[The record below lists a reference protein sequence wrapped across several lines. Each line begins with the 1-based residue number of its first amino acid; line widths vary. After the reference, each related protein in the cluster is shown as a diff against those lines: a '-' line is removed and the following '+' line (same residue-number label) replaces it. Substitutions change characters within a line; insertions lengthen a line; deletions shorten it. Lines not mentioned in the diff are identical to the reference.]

1 MQKEIIYNE
10 FIESSKISHNNSIDN
25 FFDGIKYLI
34 ENGSDIISYNTT
46 KNISLSNDV
55 LIDNTFIYSIER
67 EADIIENIHFV
78 STDKNIIMTFIIGD
92 NEYDNI
98 NTFIYVSSMYNEFK
112 LKFTF
117 TEKPNLDDKI
127 YISYK
132 NYLLN
137 VNERNNFIKN
147 VVKTNTNIYSDGICS
162 SLL

>member
-1 MQKEIIYNE
+1 MITDLCN
-10 FIESSKISHNNSIDN
+10 SS
-25 FFDGIKYLI
+25 
-34 ENGSDIISYNTT
+34 IISYNTT

-78 STDKNIIMTFIIGD
+78 STDKNIKMTFIIGD

-98 NTFIYVSSMYNEFK
+98 NTFIYVSSMYNEIK
-112 LKFTF
+112 LKFIF

-147 VVKTNTNIYSDGICS
+147 VVKTDTNIYSNGVCS
-162 SLL
+162 RLL